1 MGRRSSFE
9 YRGGD
14 ESEDFPEVQVLVE
27 RYGGWWNI
35 PRQAWDEH
43 DRRFKALRE
52 RLNALH
58 KPINRGK

>member
-1 MGRRSSFE
+1 MTAPKPSPASLQIL
-9 YRGGD
+9 
-14 ESEDFPEVQVLVE
+14 EDFPDVQVLVE

-58 KPINRGK
+58 KPTQK